1 MIYLLAHVANLLVT
15 AKLVY
20 HHVPS
25 PYMVFIKAQVYIFT
39 NLKKKQDEIF
49 HIPQAQQYCQG
60 DYLTWD
66 PKLTTPPGL

>member
-39 NLKKKQDEIF
+39 NLKKK
-49 HIPQAQQYCQG
+49 
-60 DYLTWD
+60 
-66 PKLTTPPGL
+66 